1 MMRHHNTS
9 DDLCRWAVF
18 YVLGRLLTTLRPLFA
33 DLGLRGSLAV
43 VVYLTG
49 LLTQHNVTVTEIA
62 TQVGL
67 VSHDTLR
74 RMLQTL
80 GVTLTAGLCLVVRLV
95 TRLSAEPGALLID
108 DVLLPKPFAR
118 AIALCYWD
126 YDHSTR
132 RNCFGQRLVFVVWS
146 NGKLLL
152 PLRFAFWQKDPRRK
166 PKKPKR
172 QKATGKTKGPGA
184 LARCRTRRK
193 RTPQS
198 KRRLRLPNGVHYRTK
213 NELAQAL
220 VWRLVRRGL
229 PVEYVLFDNWYA
241 AHGNFRLF
249 EWLRLKWVTRAKG
262 NYRVLFGGRSL
273 TVSEVAATVQKANYH
288 YYAGLQA
295 RARSFVVAKEGRSLT
310 LTVIKNDRGPEGG
323 RTKYLLTNATGLTT
337 RQVIAWYRRRGAI
350 EVFFRDCKQYLG
362 LGRSEVRNM
371 TEIISHVFLVCVAYT
386 ALQRLKPKQ
395 HEQNV
400 SVRADKHA
408 LAPLLLLVL
417 PTGERCAR
425 CLLANGTGE
434 MIALA
439 HLLTPVRTRLP
450 ALPLAEHLD
459 FT

>member
-9 DDLCRWAVF
+9 NALCRWAVF
-18 YVLGRLLTTLRPLFA
+18 YVLGRLLTTLRPLVA

-152 PLRFAFWQKDPRRK
+152 PLLFAFWQKDPTRK
-166 PKKPKR
+166 PKKKKR
-172 QKATGKTKGPGA
+172 KKATGTAKGTGA
-184 LARCRTRRK
+184 SSRRRTRRK
-193 RTPQS
+193 RTPRA

-220 VWRLVRRGL
+220 VWCLVRRGL

-241 AHGNFRLF
+241 SHGNFRLF
-249 EWLRLKWVTRAKG
+249 ERLRLKWVTRAKG
-262 NYRVLFGGRSL
+262 N
-273 TVSEVAATVQKANYH
+273 
-288 YYAGLQA
+288 
-295 RARSFVVAKEGRSLT
+295 
-310 LTVIKNDRGPEGG
+310 
-323 RTKYLLTNATGLTT
+323 
-337 RQVIAWYRRRGAI
+337 
-350 EVFFRDCKQYLG
+350 
-362 LGRSEVRNM
+362 
-371 TEIISHVFLVCVAYT
+371 
-386 ALQRLKPKQ
+386 
-395 HEQNV
+395 
-400 SVRADKHA
+400 
-408 LAPLLLLVL
+408 
-417 PTGERCAR
+417 
-425 CLLANGTGE
+425 
-434 MIALA
+434 
-439 HLLTPVRTRLP
+439 
-450 ALPLAEHLD
+450 
-459 FT
+459 